1 MRRKAAAV
9 ALVLWAGAAA
19 LAEASPIEELTGYW
33 TGGGT
38 LLLAERVTEKV
49 KCAVIYK
56 VGGGGTLIKQTI
68 RCASADYNINAV
80 AELRVNGGQV
90 AGNWEEKTYSATGQV
105 SGRYTG
111 SSFVLS
117 IQGANFTAAMD
128 LGLNGTCK
136 QTIRIQ
142 PKGLEIKRISISLA
156 KC

>member
-1 MRRKAAAV
+1 MT
-9 ALVLWAGAAA
+9 AGA
-19 LAEASPIEELTGYW
+19 EAGPIEELTGYW

-38 LLLAERVTEKV
+38 VLLPERVTEKV

-80 AELRVNGGQV
+80 AELRVNGSQV

-117 IQGANFTAAMD
+117 IQGGNFTAAMD
-128 LGLNGTCK
+128 LGLTSACK

-142 PKGLEIKRISISLA
+142 PKGLEIKRITMNLA